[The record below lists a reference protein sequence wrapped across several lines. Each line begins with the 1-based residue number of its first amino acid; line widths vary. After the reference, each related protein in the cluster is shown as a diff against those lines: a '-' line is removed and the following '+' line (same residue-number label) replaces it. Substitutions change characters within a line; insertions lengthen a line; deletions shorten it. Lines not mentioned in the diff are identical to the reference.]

1 MADVRPFH
9 GLRYDPAVVGDWG
22 AVLGPPYD
30 IITPADRAALLA
42 RSPYQIT
49 QIEAAAGAE
58 GVAEA
63 AALLQRWRREGV
75 LRADSARPS
84 YYLDEHHFRHQ
95 GKARSRLCLF
105 AAVRLTPWEAGD
117 VRPHEWTMTGPKAE
131 RLSLRQ
137 QVRADISPVF
147 GLLPDRGGRVAKA
160 LADARRI
167 GVNVRG
173 VDANGDE
180 HILRIV
186 QYPAIVDAQRAACWQ
201 ERIYIADG
209 HHRYESALE
218 HRDQQAAAANHWTGD
233 EPENFVLMG
242 LVLADDP
249 GLIVGAPH
257 RLVHRPAP
265 PGLLAAIEERF
276 EVREAGTIAEGVE
289 TRIAQMAEA
298 GPARPTIGAV
308 GLADDRRHLLLA
320 DERTQAALPASL
332 QASWRDLDAALLQYA
347 ILEPLLGIDS
357 EALKGG
363 EAVTYSHDPQ
373 AALAAVREG
382 SASCAFFLNPPTLA
396 QIFATADSG
405 DRMPQKSTYFTPK
418 LPTGVVIYPFDQ
430 EPQGVG

>member
-1 MADVRPFH
+1 MADIRPFH

-22 AVLGPPYD
+22 SVLGPPYD

-49 QIEAAAGAE
+49 QIEAAAGPE
-58 GVAEA
+58 GIAEA
-63 AALLQRWRREGV
+63 AELLRRWRREGV
-75 LRADSARPS
+75 LRADSAHLC

-95 GKARSRLCLF
+95 DKERSRLCLF

-117 VRPHEWTMTGPKAE
+117 VRPHEWTMSGPKAE

-137 QVRADISPVF
+137 HARADISPVF

-180 HILRIV
+180 HILRLV
-186 QYPAIVDAQRAACWQ
+186 QYPAVVDALRAACWQ

-218 HRDQQAAAANHWTGD
+218 HRDRQATAAKRWTGD
-233 EPENFVLMG
+233 EPENFILMG

-249 GLIVGAPH
+249 GLIVGATH

-265 PGLLAAIEERF
+265 AGLLAAVQERF
-276 EVREAGTIAEGVE
+276 EMREAGTIGEEIE
-289 TRIAQMAEA
+289 TLIGQMAEA
-298 GPARPTIGAV
+298 GRARPAIGAV
-308 GLADDRRHLLLA
+308 GLDGDRQHLLLA
-320 DERTQAALPASL
+320 DERTRAALPAAIP
-332 QASWRDLDAALLQYA
+332 ASWRDLDTALLQYA
-347 ILEPLLGIDS
+347 ILKPLLGIDD
-357 EALKGG
+357 EALKIGG
-363 EAVTYSHDPQ
+363 AVTYLHDPQ
-373 AALAAVREG
+373 PAVEAVRSG
-382 SASCAFFLNPPTLA
+382 AASCAFFLNPPTLG

-418 LPTGVVIYPFDQ
+418 LPTGVAIYPFDQ
-430 EPQGVG
+430 EPQGTG

>member
-9 GLRYDPAVVGDWG
+9 GLRYDPALVGDWG
-22 AVLGPPYD
+22 SVLGPPYD
-30 IITPADRAALLA
+30 IIALADRAALLA

-49 QIEAAAGAE
+49 RIEAAAGPE
-58 GVAEA
+58 GIAEA
-63 AALLQRWRREGV
+63 AELLQRWRREGA
-75 LRADSARPS
+75 LRADSARPC

-95 GKARSRLCLF
+95 GKERSRFCLF

-117 VRPHEWTMTGPKAE
+117 VRPHEWTMSGPKAE

-137 QVRADISPVF
+137 SARADISPVF
-147 GLLPDRGGRVAKA
+147 GLLPDRSGRVAKA

-167 GVNVRG
+167 GVNARG

-180 HILRIV
+180 HILRVV
-186 QYPAIVDAQRAACWQ
+186 QYPGIVDALRAACWQ
-201 ERIYIADG
+201 ETIYIADG

-218 HRDQQAAAANHWTGD
+218 HRNQRAATAGHWTGD

-242 LVLADDP
+242 LVRADDP
-249 GLIVGAPH
+249 GLIVGPTH

-276 EVREAGTIAEGVE
+276 EVREAGTIADGIE

-298 GPARPTIGAV
+298 GRARPTIGAV
-308 GLADDRRHLLLA
+308 GLDGDRRHLLLA
-320 DERTQAALPASL
+320 DERTRAALPAAL
-332 QASWRDLDAALLQYA
+332 PAAWKELDTALLQYA
-347 ILEPLLGIDS
+347 LLEPLLGIDS

-382 SASCAFFLNPPTLA
+382 AASCAFFLNPPTLA

-418 LPTGVVIYPFDQ
+418 LPTGVVLYPFD
-430 EPQGVG
+430 

>member
-1 MADVRPFH
+1 
-9 GLRYDPAVVGDWG
+9 
-22 AVLGPPYD
+22 
-30 IITPADRAALLA
+30 
-42 RSPYQIT
+42 
-49 QIEAAAGAE
+49 
-58 GVAEA
+58 
-63 AALLQRWRREGV
+63 
-75 LRADSARPS
+75 
-84 YYLDEHHFRHQ
+84 
-95 GKARSRLCLF
+95 
-105 AAVRLTPWEAGD
+105 
-117 VRPHEWTMTGPKAE
+117 MTGLKAE

-249 GLIVGAPH
+249 GLIVGATH

-320 DERTQAALPASL
+320 DERTQAAPPGV
-332 QASWRDLDAALLQYA
+332 AAGVVA
-347 ILEPLLGIDS
+347 GS
-357 EALKGG
+357 GRG
-363 EAVTYSHDPQ
+363 AV
-373 AALAAVREG
+373 AVRDPG
-382 SASCAFFLNPPTLA
+382 AAA
-396 QIFATADSG
+396 G
-405 DRMPQKSTYFTPK
+405 HR
-418 LPTGVVIYPFDQ
+418 
-430 EPQGVG
+430 